1 MSSSLESP
9 SAARVAAAEPGVVDR
24 SPLPLR
30 RKVRAY
36 VELTKPR
43 VIEHTVTASSP
54 GARVSLE
61 HYGESADGARLMEK
75 YGFTGE
81 HVAEVTRGLL

>member
-9 SAARVAAAEPGVVDR
+9 SAARVAAEPGAVDR

-43 VIEHTVTASSP
+43 VIEL
-54 GARVSLE
+54 SLI
-61 HYGESADGARLMEK
+61 HI
-75 YGFTGE
+75 
-81 HVAEVTRGLL
+81 